1 MFLGYIL
8 VECGVS
14 QLSSSSYG
22 TLESSCSRWN
32 TGQRRTSCSTLVSS
46 PLSLSP
52 CREHRPSAGQWQFV
66 QSTWPYKCWW
76 ERKKEKSL
84 ISSNHLPPSR
94 IILEEGIWQV
104 HPTHVVILILDC
116 IRNRS
121 VERCKHWQSGERGLI
136 LKSRSY
142 YGVPFFFWF
151 SSSSLTSDRW
161 RDQKNGLKSI
171 PGHAVLW
178 KVATLF
184 STCLPLYGHGLSQ
197 KRLLWPKIWKSPQ
210 LRGKQEWWPC
220 HSRINPGPC
229 WIFFVWT
236 SALVAP
242 HPAPLDYTTSPA
254 HHHHHVQR

>member
-1 MFLGYIL
+1 M
-8 VECGVS
+8 VE
-14 QLSSSSYG
+14 
-22 TLESSCSRWN
+22 E
-32 TGQRRTSCSTLVSS
+32 
-46 PLSLSP
+46 
-52 CREHRPSAGQWQFV
+52 
-66 QSTWPYKCWW
+66 
-76 ERKKEKSL
+76 SL
-84 ISSNHLPPSR
+84 ISSHYLPPSR
-94 IILEEGIWQV
+94 IILDEGIWQV

-116 IRNRS
+116 IRNRN

-161 RDQKNGLKSI
+161 RDQKNGLKSV

-178 KVATLF
+178 KCEVATLF

-220 HSRINPGPC
+220 HSCINPGPC
-229 WIFFVWT
+229 WIVFCLNFGFGGST
-236 SALVAP
+236 SSSSGLIHLSCSSPPSCPEVA
-242 HPAPLDYTTSPA
+242 HFRHLLAGNGGDSTG
-254 HHHHHVQR
+254 VG